1 MKIIV
6 PKHVEWWMFDMW
18 VDVWPFR
25 VKMWQLILLM
35 LWWAATFGLA
45 NSFNKKW
52 MGRTLALIIASPI
65 FLFTLFVAFF
75 KKSELAII
83 PFTIKLIR
91 TYIIWT
97 TRTYQRNIIKPAE
110 REIKLNLL
118 KMNKWE
124 EKKITKKGL
133 NKDEL
138 EKDLEIIK
146 KRS

>member
-6 PKHVEWWMFDMW
+6 PKHVEWWIFDMW
-18 VDVWPFR
+18 VDVGPFR
-25 VKMWQLILLM
+25 VKMRQLVLIM

-45 NSFNKKW
+45 SSFNKKW
-52 MGRTLALIIASPI
+52 IWRMPAFIIASPI
-65 FLFTLFVAFF
+65 LLITLFIAFF
-75 KKSELAII
+75 KKSELAIVS
-83 PFTIKLIR
+83 FTIKLIR

-97 TRTYQRNIIKPAE
+97 TRVFQRNTIKPAE
-110 REIKLNLL
+110 REIKLHLL
-118 KMNKWE
+118 KMSKWE
-124 EKKITKKGL
+124 EKKVTKKDL